1 MLQLAFVLIGPQA
14 FRSRWFVIVIAGG
27 ILALLVVLMPAL
39 DLFAGLLGPA
49 QIALGLLFV
58 AHGLLALPA
67 LAEGGLSSRRLLDLA
82 KAGGFLL
89 LGALLL
95 VPSLWSPLTLA
106 LLFGAA
112 FILDGLTRA
121 ATAILVRFAG
131 WTIAVGCGL
140 LEIVF
145 AVVIVA
151 DWPLPR
157 TDVIPLGVGL
167 LLGLSAWLMIQLG
180 LMLRTLEDEAAIL
193 NLPIF
198 AGRGWYEHAPVLIG
212 EEPPLAP
219 DQPSL
224 TVHVWTPTGSADKP
238 ERRLLIDRYIAAVDA
253 NGEVSTGHS
262 ALEVAPDVYI
272 SHYPA
277 IDLKASAGAAVLHSG
292 THNNMAGSFQPSYAA
307 ECADWCEA
315 DAHVAIRRYSPRRL
329 RAFWIGYRQDS
340 TYNLTARNCST
351 VVAAALDAALE
362 STLACRRPWLGLLKL
377 LLNPDLWAAAWVRSH
392 ALSGTWTPGLVLDYA
407 RALSRV
413 VDHRDLS
420 WGDRLR
426 RFLSRTPHSGKAV
439 PR

>member
-27 ILALLVVLMPAL
+27 LLALLVVLLPTF

-49 QIALGLLFV
+49 QVALGLLFV

-67 LAEGGLSSRRLLDLA
+67 LAKGGFSSRRLLDLA

-95 VPSLWSPLTLA
+95 VPSLWSPLALA

-112 FILDGLTRA
+112 FVLDGLTRA

-131 WTIAVGCGL
+131 WTIAVGCGV
-140 LEIVF
+140 LEILF
-145 AVVIVA
+145 AVVIVVG
-151 DWPLPR
+151 WPLPR

-167 LLGLSAWLMIQLG
+167 LLGLTAWLMIQLG

-198 AGRGWYEHAPVLIG
+198 AGRGWYEHAPVLVG
-212 EEPPLAP
+212 EEPPTAP
-219 DQPSL
+219 DQPPL
-224 TVHVWTPTGSADKP
+224 TVHIWTPIGSAEKP
-238 ERRLLIDRYIAAVDA
+238 ERLLLIDRYIAAVDA

-262 ALEVAPDVYI
+262 ALEVPPDVYI
-272 SHYPA
+272 SHYPS
-277 IDLKASAGAAVLHSG
+277 IDLKASAGAAVLHAG
-292 THNNMAGSFQPSYAA
+292 AHNNMAGSFQPSYAA

-315 DAHVAIRRYSPRRL
+315 DAHVVIRRYSPRRL

-392 ALSGTWTPGLVLDYA
+392 AISGTWTPGLVLDYA

-413 VDHRDLS
+413 VDRRDIS

-426 RFLSRTPHSGKAV
+426 GLVFRSPPTGKAV
-439 PR
+439 PQ